1 MENLRILLY
10 KLFSMARRR
19 TVGWRGMTMMAMMVA
34 IISAC
39 SSTKYIPDNQYLLQ
53 GVTITTDDKEFDAD
67 TLINLLMEE
76 YSIDREVAEKDV
88 AALLET
94 WKQAEI
100 IN

>member
-1 MENLRILLY
+1 MKTKKGFVLRSLGREYILVAEGLEAVDANR
-10 KLFSMARRR
+10 LISMNE
-19 TVGWRGMTMMAMMVA
+19 
-34 IISAC
+34 SAAF
-39 SSTKYIPDNQYLLQ
+39 LWEA
-53 GVTITTDDKEFDAD
+53 VDDKEFDAD